1 MQEKRQ
7 CWGAQLGDVRQK
19 GIRGVY
25 VGGWR
30 SSGNPLNN
38 LLGIFHI
45 QSVIFMNF
53 DSRPFIVNPGIDR

>member
-1 MQEKRQ
+1 M
-7 CWGAQLGDVRQK
+7 GDLRQK
-19 GIRGVY
+19 GIRGES

>member
-1 MQEKRQ
+1 M
-7 CWGAQLGDVRQK
+7 GDVRQK
-19 GIRGVY
+19 GIRGVC

-30 SSGNPLNN
+30 LPGNPLNN

-53 DSRPFIVNPGIDR
+53 DSRPFIVNPGIDM